1 MLYMLKMHAFAV
13 LFILVCSCNLQRIS
27 IAFDE
32 QKENNGFRLKAFI
45 VFDTSTNFWLLHLGW
60 NKYLFFE
67 NRREDKNFALSSK
80 FVRIS
85 DKMG

>member
-1 MLYMLKMHAFAV
+1 MLKMHAFAV

-45 VFDTSTNFWLLHLGW
+45 VFDTSTNF
-60 NKYLFFE
+60 
-67 NRREDKNFALSSK
+67 
-80 FVRIS
+80 
-85 DKMG
+85 

>member
-13 LFILVCSCNLQRIS
+13 LFILVCSCNLQRI
-27 IAFDE
+27 AFDE
-32 QKENNGFRLKAFI
+32 QKEKNGFRLKAFI

-67 NRREDKNFALSSK
+67 NRRGDKNFALSSK